1 MSKKSDGRIWPYAI
15 VVSILLIVVAAGAT
29 IYVALQHPVEMS
41 DSNMQEYHHYDKNA
55 NEFIAAKIAFDKNY
69 TIAYLS
75 EKLDI
80 NSAVVVYKVT
90 DSSGVVV
97 NDAKMDIIL
106 TRPDNRNSDIVIDS
120 PTVENGIYT
129 FNAGKLPLIGRWNI
143 MAHIV
148 VGENERYYN
157 MKADTRQAKAFE
169 F

>member
-1 MSKKSDGRIWPYAI
+1 MSKQSDGRIWPYAI
-15 VVSILLIVVAAGAT
+15 IISILLIVAAGGAT

-41 DSNMQEYHHYDKNA
+41 DSNMQDYHDYDKKA
-55 NEFIAAKIAFDKNY
+55 NEFITAKIAFKKNY
-69 TIAYLS
+69 TIAYVS

-80 NSAVVVYKVT
+80 NDAVVVYKIT
-90 DSSGVVV
+90 DTSGASV
-97 NDAKMDIIL
+97 NDAKLNIVL
-106 TRPDNRNSDIVIDS
+106 TRPDNRNNDIVLDS
-120 PTVENGIYT
+120 PTVDNGLYT
-129 FNAGKLPLIGRWNI
+129 FSVGKLPLVGRWNI

>member
-15 VVSILLIVVAAGAT
+15 VVSILLIVVASGIT
-29 IYVALQHPVEMS
+29 IYVAIQHPVEMS

-55 NEFIAAKIAFDKNY
+55 NDFIAAKIAFNRNY
-69 TIAYLS
+69 SITYMS
-75 EKLDI
+75 EKFDI
-80 NSAVVVYKVT
+80 NDAVVVYKVT
-90 DSSGVVV
+90 DVSGAVV
-97 NDAKMDIIL
+97 NNAKLDIIL
-106 TRPDNRNSDIVIDS
+106 TRPDNRNSDIVLDN

-143 MAHIV
+143 MAHV
-148 VGENERYYN
+148 VAGDNERYYN

>member
-1 MSKKSDGRIWPYAI
+1 MSKQSDGRIWPYAI
-15 VVSILLIVVAAGAT
+15 VISILLIVVASGAT

-55 NEFIAAKIAFDKNY
+55 NDFIAAKIAFNRNY
-69 TIAYLS
+69 SITYMS
-75 EKLDI
+75 EKFDI
-80 NSAVVVYKVT
+80 NDAVVVYKVT
-90 DSSGVVV
+90 DASGAVV
-97 NDAKMDIIL
+97 NNAKLDIIL
-106 TRPDNRNSDIVIDS
+106 TRPDNRNSDIVLDN

-143 MAHIV
+143 MAHV
-148 VGENERYYN
+148 VAGDNERYYN

>member
-15 VVSILLIVVAAGAT
+15 IISILLIVVAAGAT

-41 DSNMQEYHHYDKNA
+41 DSNMQNYHDYDKNA
-55 NEFIAAKIAFDKNY
+55 NEFIAAKIAFKKNY
-69 TIAYLS
+69 TIAYVS

-80 NSAVVVYKVT
+80 NDAVVVYKIT
-90 DSSGVVV
+90 DISGASV
-97 NDAKMDIIL
+97 NDAKLNIVL
-106 TRPDNRNSDIVIDS
+106 TRPDNRNSDIVLDS
-120 PTVENGIYT
+120 PTVDNGLYT
-129 FNAGKLPLIGRWNI
+129 FSVGKLPLEGRWNI
-143 MAHIV
+143 MAHII

>member
-15 VVSILLIVVAAGAT
+15 VVSILLIVVASSMT

-55 NEFIAAKIAFDKNY
+55 NEFIAAKIAFNKNY
-69 TIAYLS
+69 TITYMS
-75 EKLDI
+75 EKFEI
-80 NSAVVVYKVT
+80 NDAVVVYKVT
-90 DSSGVVV
+90 DASGTSV
-97 NDAKMDIIL
+97 NDAKLDIIL
-106 TRPDNRNSDIVIDS
+106 TRPDNRNSDIVLDS
-120 PTVENGIYT
+120 PTVENGLYT
-129 FNAGKLPLIGRWNI
+129 FSAGKLPLIGRWNI

-148 VGENERYYN
+148 VGDNERYYN